1 MMLKYFERE
10 RRERERE
17 HFAREREF
25 YNLINRSIT
34 KLK

>member
-17 HFAREREF
+17 YFVREREF
-25 YNLINRSIT
+25 YNLINRFII